1 MNDERR
7 RLKDERRTRRSFWIF
22 LIFAIFMFFSCDTIL
37 QDILGVDE
45 KFELP
50 PVPQDTTSYSERF
63 IQINPAWDG
72 EFFGFSLDSVQDI
85 HIGMDQLIYIADTGN
100 DRILMLDKAGNLQG
114 ERHFDNP
121 LALSQDSRLNLLVA
135 NGTNTIFRIRL
146 AEVNHVFA
154 DAPID
159 TIDENWFYGW
169 GESFIE
175 DYFAPAKFVGVAAF
189 GDEHFYATDAFGNL
203 VWRFCNE
210 CKTINDSIVYPTFG
224 AILYEGSGLGTTQN
238 PMAMT
243 SFFVPGDDP
252 SETIQN
258 SGCLFTQNGDEIL
271 LQGIQPVENGAGYQS
286 VLPADMS
293 MDYVSLFSES
303 EIDNQLKDVTVDRYG
318 NIYVADATGNKIW
331 VFDKDGNQK
340 ESETSSDSHIQYLSF
355 GDENLFDSP
364 AGITYNSGLGENI
377 LYVADTGN
385 NRILR
390 FKLTSDFDNW
400 D

>member
-1 MNDERR
+1 MRY
-7 RLKDERRTRRSFWIF
+7 F
-22 LIFAIFMFFSCDTIL
+22 LLILTMFGMLACDTIL

-50 PVPQDTTSYSERF
+50 NVPQDTTNYSERF
-63 IQINPAWDG
+63 IQINPVWDS
-72 EFFGFSLDSVQDI
+72 EFFGLTPDSIQDI

-100 DRILMLDKAGNLQG
+100 DRILMLDKAGNIQG
-114 ERHFDNP
+114 EKYIEHP

-159 TIDENWFYGW
+159 TIDESW
-169 GESFIE
+169 
-175 DYFAPAKFVGVAAF
+175 FVGLNPYLEDAQFVHVAAF
-189 GDEHFYATDAFGNL
+189 GEEHFYTTDMAGNL
-203 VWRFCNE
+203 VWQFCHK
-210 CKTINDSIVYPTFG
+210 CKTVIAENDTTYLVITDNDTTFVDTTIIDTMIYPTFG
-224 AILYEGSGLGTTQN
+224 PIIFEGSGLGTTQN
-238 PMAMT
+238 PMAIT

-258 SGCLFTQNGDEIL
+258 RGCLFTQDGDEIL
-271 LQGIQPVENGAGYQS
+271 LQGVEPVENDAGYQS
-286 VLPADMS
+286 VLPKDMS
-293 MDYVSLFSES
+293 MDYVSLFNKN
-303 EIDNQLKDVTVDRYG
+303 DNFLADVTVDRYG
-318 NIYVADATGNKIW
+318 NIYVADAKMNKIW
-331 VFDKDGNQK
+331 VLNQEGNQK
-340 ESETSSDSHIQYLSF
+340 ESATSSDSHLQYLSF
-355 GDENLFDSP
+355 GDSTLFDSP
-364 AGITYNSGLGENI
+364 SGITYNSGLGDNV